1 VNLDLFGMKMFTC
14 NSMYFSELQW
24 YSNFVLL
31 VFLVSLVFF
40 LLMSVSFG
48 FVAFLATMALRPKM
62 VVFVDDISEGSR
74 DVPFENKILSQYGN
88 WNPNKKLKFPYMHY
102 DFMDRVGFITFT
114 VTVRISQ
121 IKHHEIKLHVG
132 SFV

>member
-1 VNLDLFGMKMFTC
+1 
-14 NSMYFSELQW
+14 
-24 YSNFVLL
+24 
-31 VFLVSLVFF
+31 
-40 LLMSVSFG
+40 MSVSFG